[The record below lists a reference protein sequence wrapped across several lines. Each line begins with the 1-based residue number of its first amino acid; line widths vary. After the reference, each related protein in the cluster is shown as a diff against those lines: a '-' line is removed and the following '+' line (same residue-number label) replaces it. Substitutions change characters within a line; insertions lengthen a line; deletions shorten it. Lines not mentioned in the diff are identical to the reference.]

1 MNEVVQKMSGS
12 DRPVPVWSEF
22 GEYEQPA
29 AAAVAAAQ
37 KEQKQRLLYSVMV
50 RLKNITITATTPAN
64 SGVRFETGL
73 SELYISNR
81 VQNMQSSDRGDKF
94 KVFTKAM
101 VNLKLALGQLL
112 RDPIYHEAVPEF
124 QTLAYFKTTV
134 HLRNTFQVMSVQCS
148 VVQ

>member
-1 MNEVVQKMSGS
+1 MAPGLDGSILSQGSYLSAEAEIGELEHSLTTDLLNHLVFVQKVFMKEVNEVVQKMSGS

-22 GEYEQPA
+22 GEDGQQNAATA
-29 AAAVAAAQ
+29 AAEQ

-81 VQNMQSSDRGDKF
+81 VQNMQ
-94 KVFTKAM
+94 
-101 VNLKLALGQLL
+101 Q
-112 RDPIYHEAVPEF
+112 
-124 QTLAYFKTTV
+124 
-134 HLRNTFQVMSVQCS
+134 
-148 VVQ
+148 